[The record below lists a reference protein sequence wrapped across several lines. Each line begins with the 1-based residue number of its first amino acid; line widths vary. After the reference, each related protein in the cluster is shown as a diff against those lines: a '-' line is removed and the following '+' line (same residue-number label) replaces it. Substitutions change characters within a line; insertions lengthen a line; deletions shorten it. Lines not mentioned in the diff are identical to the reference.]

1 VTSGIDRILEREI
14 DSINDHM
21 PATRHTL
28 KTLLKIE
35 SPRYFTRN
43 GQESIMKKEELL
55 ELAKEVPSHHHKE
68 IKMPILVLRRM
79 DYGPGIYTISGGKSE
94 LFLVHRILGY
104 VDLPWAEMN
113 LWKPIERLMR
123 PQVQE
128 LRRRF
133 PSTTCVGFVT
143 VVSEK

>member
-1 VTSGIDRILEREI
+1 MTSGIDRILEREI

-21 PATRHTL
+21 PVTRHTL
-28 KTLLKIE
+28 KTLLQIE
-35 SPRYFTRN
+35 SPKYFTRN
-43 GQESIMKKEELL
+43 GHESIMKKEELL
-55 ELAKEVPSHHHKE
+55 ELAKEVPSHHHEE
-68 IKMPILVLRRM
+68 INVPILILRRM
-79 DYGPGIYTISGGKSE
+79 DHGPGIYTISGGKFE
-94 LFLVHRILGY
+94 LFLVHRVLGY

-113 LWKPIERLMR
+113 SWKPIERLMR